1 MVEKKDLQ
9 KLARDL
15 YFNRNLEFDEVSGQD
30 ALRNAIKDA
39 LGGKYD
45 VYSWQKHKYDVFE
58 IISTAIDAVMPTLLT
73 TQFDGIADIRT
84 VALGKKPLFEVQDPR
99 AIRVGRVAAGA
110 NDMRRQ
116 TITNKSFTIETE
128 WFGAAVGGL

>member
-1 MVEKKDLQ
+1 MVKKKDLQ

-30 ALRNAIKDA
+30 ALRNAITDA

-58 IISTAIDAVMPTLLT
+58 II
-73 TQFDGIADIRT
+73 
-84 VALGKKPLFEVQDPR
+84 
-99 AIRVGRVAAGA
+99 
-110 NDMRRQ
+110 
-116 TITNKSFTIETE
+116 
-128 WFGAAVGGL
+128 